1 VRYRLVSCARI
12 EALTRTW
19 AAYSPISGETLQ
31 LNTEAAAILELL
43 AEGPMDE
50 EAVCEALAIDSQTEP
65 VRVAEALCHVWD
77 QLIVA
82 GLIRVDSAVVHGC

>member
-1 VRYRLVSCARI
+1 MRYRLAKGARV
-12 EALTRTW
+12 EALAHAW
-19 AAYSPISGETLQ
+19 AAYSPLSGETLQ

-50 EAVCEALAIDSQTEP
+50 SVVCEALAADSRTEP
-65 VRVAEALCHVWD
+65 ALVAEAICHAWD

-82 GLIRVDSAVVHGC
+82 GLIRVDSAAPRCW